1 MNMSM
6 PPFRM
11 LSHILEDC
19 GRPSIKTSCAKNS
32 RKRKRRRNP
41 TNNVIILTSRT
52 PEVVALREVEVEVE
66 VRTEARAAEVLIE
79 DEDDLL
85 DQAVTM
91 TTRNEGHASLRKNVN
106 IARKISFATTA
117 VTPAI

>member
-1 MNMSM
+1 ML
-6 PPFRM
+6 PFRM
-11 LSHILEDC
+11 LLCILEDC
-19 GRPSIKTSCAKNS
+19 GRPSTNVSYARKS

-41 TNNVIILTSRT
+41 TNNAIILTSRI
-52 PEVVALREVEVEVE
+52 PEVVASEVEVE